1 MEFLYFINNSK
12 WLQDLV
18 PTPILLDPVTLGWRQ
33 LEDGH
38 YVPEVSKVLAA
49 PEAMVELVK
58 CSCVANKCSGRC
70 SCKAHNLVSAEL
82 CKCEGAEDTCNNVAI
97 DQNSSDDRKTRTWMT
112 GGHLEFLQLFMN
124 KKIGNS
130 FFLCSL

>member
-1 MEFLYFINNSK
+1 MSTTQVIMEFLYFINNSK

-58 CSCVANKCSGRC
+58 CSCVAI
-70 SCKAHNLVSAEL
+70 SAV
-82 CKCEGAEDTCNNVAI
+82 EGALVKHI
-97 DQNSSDDRKTRTWMT
+97 
-112 GGHLEFLQLFMN
+112 
-124 KKIGNS
+124 I
-130 FFLCSL
+130 